1 MERLF
6 VLSNL
11 VSARLG
17 ADTEFRTR
25 VSFAVQVENRYK
37 GIRSP
42 HKMKS
47 AVSGCVRE
55 CAKAQ
60 GKDFGM
66 IATEN
71 GYNLFVGG
79 NGGVNPVHANFLLRI
94 LTRTLCLSTLTA
106 TLCTTFSLRTDWS
119 TQHHGKRSSQA
130 ERMEGGLSNT

>member
-66 IATEN
+66 IATKN
-71 GYNLFVGG
+71 GYNL
-79 NGGVNPVHANFLLRI
+79 
-94 LTRTLCLSTLTA
+94 LCW
-106 TLCTTFSLRTDWS
+106 RKWWS
-119 TQHHGKRSSQA
+119 QPSPC
-130 ERMEGGLSNT
+130 